1 MFNRF
6 NNLGKKIRTE
16 EEEKDTPK
24 NVSATPTSDKEKAR
38 KKLLKIVGIIS
49 IVLIA
54 IFLIVL
60 VGTMLVGTNY
70 TFDQMELELKNA
82 AIKYYQVQDA
92 LLPANEG
99 EKSEVD
105 AATLSSDEYKLMK
118 PLSKMRKNTQ
128 CSGTVVVQKINNE
141 YIYTPYLDCGDTY
154 KTKELFNAVKDE
166 NKTVTSGNGLYEMNG
181 ELVFRGDNVNNYVKL
196 SKGLFR
202 IIKITS
208 ENKILL
214 IPEFE
219 EYYYNTWDDRYN
231 TDLGYSAGINDYRLS
246 RVKDTLLNIYNGDI
260 SKFILLDDTD
270 KQKLTTYSLC
280 IGKRGKK
287 ETNNTGEVECADKLD
302 NQMIGLLTASDYVN
316 ASTDV
321 NCTTTTSKSCQ
332 NYNYLK
338 VKDSNYWLMTTSN
351 ENTAIVYYINN
362 EGYIAESNA
371 SSLSMIRPTIML
383 NNNVMIKGGKGTESN
398 PFILK

>member
-16 EEEKDTPK
+16 EDLKDTK
-24 NVSATPTSDKEKAR
+24 KVSATPTSDKEKAR
-38 KKLLKIVGIIS
+38 KKLLKIVAIIS
-49 IVLIA
+49 IVLIV
-54 IFLIVL
+54 IFLIIL
-60 VGTMLVGTNY
+60 VGTMLVGTTY

-141 YIYTPYLDCGDTY
+141 YIYTPYLDCGNSY

-181 ELVFRGDNVNNYVKL
+181 ELVFRGDNVNNYVQL

-231 TDLGYSAGINDYRLS
+231 TELGYSAGINDYRLS
-246 RVKDTLLNIYNGDI
+246 RIKDTLLDIYNGNV
-260 SKFILLDDTD
+260 SKFILLDETD

-280 IGKRGKK
+280 VGKRGKK
-287 ETNNTGEVECADKLD
+287 ETNNTSEVECADKMD
-302 NQMIGLLTASDYVN
+302 NQMIGLLTASDYMN
-316 ASTDV
+316 ASTDA

-338 VKDSNYWLMTTSN
+338 VKDSNYWLITATN

-362 EGYIAESNA
+362 EGYVAESNA

-383 NNNVMIKGGKGTESN
+383 NNNVMIKGGKGTESD

>member
-16 EEEKDTPK
+16 EDLKDTK
-24 NVSATPTSDKEKAR
+24 KVSATPTSDKEKAR
-38 KKLLKIVGIIS
+38 KKLLKVVRIIS
-49 IVLIA
+49 IVLIV
-54 IFLIVL
+54 IFLIIL
-60 VGTMLVGTNY
+60 VGTMLVGTTY

-141 YIYTPYLDCGDTY
+141 YIYTPYLDCGNSY

-181 ELVFRGDNVNNYVKL
+181 ELVFRGDNINNYVKL

-231 TDLGYSAGINDYRLS
+231 TELGYSAGINDYRLS
-246 RVKDTLLNIYNGDI
+246 RIKDTLLDIYNGNI
-260 SKFILLDDTD
+260 SKFILLDETD

-280 IGKRGKK
+280 VGKRGKK
-287 ETNNTGEVECADKLD
+287 ETNNTSEVECADKID
-302 NQMIGLLTASDYVN
+302 NQMIGLLTASDYMN
-316 ASTDV
+316 ASTDA

-338 VKDSNYWLMTTSN
+338 VKDSNYWLITATN

-362 EGYIAESNA
+362 EGYVAESNA

-383 NNNVMIKGGKGTESN
+383 NNNVMIKGGKGTESD